1 MAITGRGRAR
11 LGGRRAVGL
20 LVTGTAVALALAA
33 GGSVSQAGAATQDAT
48 QDTAAQDTAAQAKKP
63 KPTHSQ
69 IQLLAINDFHGNLE
83 PATGSSGNIN
93 GIPAGG
99 AAYLA
104 THLKQLRAAAHAKGQ
119 DSVTVAAGDLI
130 GASPLLSAAFHDEP
144 TVEALNGM
152 GLEAA
157 SVGNH
162 EFDEGW
168 HELLRMQ
175 TGGCLPDGDGANN
188 QNSCPDAA
196 HPFEGAKFKYLAAN
210 VFFENTRKTLFAPY
224 TIKTFKDGKKVGF
237 IGMTLENTP
246 NIVTK
251 SGVEGL
257 TFKDEVDTAN
267 ALVPVLKKKGVES
280 IVVLLHEGGFP
291 ADPKAYNSCPGI
303 SGPIMDI
310 NANLDPEIDAII
322 SGHTHQGYNCSLPD
336 KDKNP
341 RLVTSAS
348 SFGRLVTDVRLSIDN
363 ATGDVDRVNT
373 LANNQIITQD
383 VVQDPKTAALIA
395 KYKALVAPI
404 ENKVI
409 GHITTPSVVRTP
421 DDSLESPL
429 GNLIADAQLADPS
442 VVTGG
447 KTPVVAFMNPGGIR
461 ADLASTNGEVT
472 FGKAFTVQPFNNF
485 LVSMDMTGTQIKAL
499 LEQQFSGVNGPDA
512 PKFKVLQVAGITY
525 TWNPAAAAGSKVVA
539 GSIKI
544 GGQPLV
550 DGTTYRIVTNNFLSD
565 GGDGFPAFTTAT
577 NKFFGGLDIDA
588 FANYLTAH
596 DPYTPVA
603 TDRISIGS

>member
-1 MAITGRGRAR
+1 MKWLRGRR
-11 LGGRRAVGL
+11 GVGL
-20 LVTGTAVALALAA
+20 IAAGTAAVLGLATGGTVTQAA
-33 GGSVSQAGAATQDAT
+33 PA
-48 QDTAAQDTAAQAKKP
+48 KP
-63 KPTHSQ
+63 KPTHTQ

-83 PATGSSGNIN
+83 APGGSSGNIN
-93 GIPAGG
+93 GVPAGG
-99 AAYLA
+99 AAFLA
-104 THLKQLRAAAHAKGQ
+104 THLKQMRASAEAKGQ

-175 TGGCLPDGDGANN
+175 TGGCLPDGDGQNN
-188 QNSCPDAA
+188 QNSCPDPKR
-196 HPFEGAKFKYLAAN
+196 PFQGAKFKYLAAN
-210 VFFENTRKTLFAPY
+210 VFFENTQKTLFKPY
-224 TIKTFKDGKKVGF
+224 TIKTFDDGRKVAF

-251 SGVEGL
+251 AGVEGL
-257 TFKDEVDTAN
+257 TFKDEIESAN
-267 ALVPVLKKKGVES
+267 ALVPVLQKKGVKS

-303 SGPIMDI
+303 SGPIVDI
-310 NANLDPEIDAII
+310 NKGLSPEIDAII

-336 KDKNP
+336 SAGNP

-348 SFGRLVTDVRLSIDN
+348 SFGRLVTEVRLSINN
-363 ATGDVDRVNT
+363 ATGDVDRLNT
-373 LANNQIITQD
+373 LANNQIVTRDVPADRRTSELIT
-383 VVQDPKTAALIA
+383 
-395 KYKALVAPI
+395 KYQTLVAPI
-404 ENKVI
+404 SNKVI
-409 GHITTPSVVRTP
+409 GHLTGTSVSRTP

-429 GNLIADAQLADPS
+429 GNLIADGQLADPS
-442 VVTGG
+442 TVTGG
-447 KTPVVAFMNPGGIR
+447 KVPVAAFMNPGGIR
-461 ADLASTNGEVT
+461 ADLASNAGEVT
-472 FGKAFTVQPFNNF
+472 FGQAFTVQPFNNF

-499 LEQQFSGVNGPDA
+499 LEQQFSGVNGPEA
-512 PKFKVLQVAGITY
+512 GKYKVLQVAGITY
-525 TWNPAAAAGSKVVA
+525 TWNPAAAAGSKIVA
-539 GSIKI
+539 GSVKI
-544 GGQPLV
+544 AGQPIV
-550 DGTTYRIVTNNFLSD
+550 DGTSYRIVTNNFLSD

-588 FANYLTAH
+588 FAKYLTAH
-596 DPYTPVA
+596 DPYTPGA

>member
-1 MAITGRGRAR
+1 MALTGRDKKR
-11 LGGRRAVGL
+11 LRGRRALGL
-20 LVTGTAVALALAA
+20 IAAGTAAVLAVATGGTVTQAA
-33 GGSVSQAGAATQDAT
+33 PATPT
-48 QDTAAQDTAAQAKKP
+48 
-63 KPTHSQ
+63 PTHTQ
-69 IQLLAINDFHGNLE
+69 IQLLAINDFHGNLD
-83 PATGSSGNIN
+83 PATGSGGNIN

-104 THLKQLRAAAHAKGQ
+104 THLRNLRAAAEAKGQ

-144 TVEALNGM
+144 TIEALSGM

-175 TGGCLPDGDGANN
+175 TGGCLPDGDGQNN
-188 QNSCPDAA
+188 QNSCPDPQ
-196 HPFEGAKFKYLAAN
+196 HPFKGAKFKYLSAN
-210 VFFENTRKTLFAPY
+210 VFFENTQQTLFAPY
-224 TIKTFKDGKKVGF
+224 TIKSFDDGRKVAF

-257 TFKDEVDTAN
+257 TFKDEIETAN
-267 ALVPVLKKKGVES
+267 ALVPVLKKKGVKS

-291 ADPKAYNSCPGI
+291 ADPRAYNSCPGI
-303 SGPIMDI
+303 SGPIVDI
-310 NANLDPEIDAII
+310 NAGLDPEIDAII
-322 SGHTHQGYNCSLPD
+322 SGHTHQAYNCTLAD
-336 KDKNP
+336 KAGKP

-348 SFGRLVTDVRLSIDN
+348 SFGRLVTEVRLSIDN

-373 LANNQIITQD
+373 LANNQIVTQD
-383 VVQDPKTAALIA
+383 VPQDRKTSELIT
-395 KYKALVAPI
+395 KYRTLVAPI
-404 ENKVI
+404 ANKVI
-409 GHITTPSVVRTP
+409 GHLTTPTVVRTP

-429 GNLIADAQLADPS
+429 GNLIADAQLADPT

-447 KTPVVAFMNPGGIR
+447 QTPVVAFMNPGGIR

-472 FGKAFTVQPFNNF
+472 FGQAFTVQPFNNF
-485 LVSMDMTGTQIKAL
+485 LVSMNMTGTQIKAL
-499 LEQQFSGVNGPDA
+499 LEQQFSGVNGPEPA
-512 PKFKVLQVAGITY
+512 KFKVLQVAGITY
-525 TWNPAAAAGSKVVA
+525 TWNPAAPAGSKVVA
-539 GSIKI
+539 DSIRI
-544 GGQPLV
+544 AGQPLV
-550 DGTTYRIVTNNFLSD
+550 DATSYRIVTNNFLSD

>member
-1 MAITGRGRAR
+1 MALTGRDKTWLR
-11 LGGRRAVGL
+11 GRRVVGL
-20 LVTGTAVALALAA
+20 LAAGTAAVLGLATGGTVTQAA
-33 GGSVSQAGAATQDAT
+33 EA
-48 QDTAAQDTAAQAKKP
+48 KP
-63 KPTHSQ
+63 KPTHTQ
-69 IQLLAINDFHGNLE
+69 IQLLAINDFHGNLA
-83 PATGSSGNIN
+83 PNSPTSSSGNVN
-93 GIPAGG
+93 GTPAGG
-99 AAYLA
+99 AEFLA
-104 THLKQLRAAAHAKGQ
+104 THLKQMRAAAAANGQ

-130 GASPLLSAAFHDEP
+130 WASPLLSAAFHDEP
-144 TVEALNGM
+144 TIEALNGM
-152 GLEAA
+152 GLEVA

-175 TGGCLPDGDGANN
+175 TGGCLPDGDGQNN
-188 QNSCPDAA
+188 QNSCPDPE
-196 HPFEGAKFKYLAAN
+196 HPFTGAKFKYLSAN
-210 VFFENTRKTLFAPY
+210 VFFENTEKTLFAPY
-224 TIKTFKDGKKVGF
+224 KIKTFEDGRKIAF

-257 TFKDEVDTAN
+257 KFTDEVETAN
-267 ALVPVLKKKGVES
+267 RLVPILKKKGVES

-303 SGPIMDI
+303 SGPIVDI
-310 NANLDPEIDAII
+310 NAGLDPEIDAII

-336 KDKNP
+336 KAGQP

-348 SFGRLVTDVRLSIDN
+348 SFGKLVTEVRLSIDN
-363 ATGDVDRVNT
+363 ATGDVDRANT
-373 LANNQIITQD
+373 IANNRIVTQD
-383 VVQDPKTAALIA
+383 VPKDARTSALIS
-395 KYKALVAPI
+395 KYQALVAPI
-404 ENKVI
+404 ANKVI
-409 GHITTPSVVRTP
+409 GHLTTTSVSRTP

-461 ADLASTNGEVT
+461 GDLASNGGEVT
-472 FGKAFTVQPFNNF
+472 FGQAFTVQPFNNF

-499 LEQQFSGVNGPDA
+499 LEQQFSALNGPEA

-525 TWNPAAAAGSKVVA
+525 TWNPAAAAGSKVVP

-544 GGQPLV
+544 AGQPLV

-603 TDRISIGS
+603 TDRISTGS

>member
-1 MAITGRGRAR
+1 M
-11 LGGRRAVGL
+11 
-20 LVTGTAVALALAA
+20 
-33 GGSVSQAGAATQDAT
+33 SQAGAATQD
-48 QDTAAQDTAAQAKKP
+48 KKP
-63 KPTHSQ
+63 KPTHTQ
-69 IQLLAINDFHGNLE
+69 IQLLALNDFHGNLE
-83 PATGSSGNIN
+83 PPSGSSGNIA
-93 GIPAGG
+93 GVPAGG

-104 THLKQLRAAAHAKGQ
+104 THLKDLRAAAKAKGQ
-119 DSVTVAAGDLI
+119 QSMTVAAGDLI

-144 TVEALNGM
+144 TVEALSGM

-168 HELLRMQ
+168 RELLRMQ
-175 TGGCLPDGDGANN
+175 TGGCLPDGDGQNN
-188 QNSCPDAA
+188 QNSCPDLK
-196 HPFEGAKFKYLAAN
+196 HPFEGAKYKYLAAN

-224 TIKTFKDGKKVGF
+224 TIKTFKGGKKVGF

-257 TFKDEVDTAN
+257 TFTDEVETAN

-291 ADPKAYNSCPGI
+291 ADPAAYNSCPGI
-303 SGPIMDI
+303 SGPIVDI
-310 NANLDPEIDAII
+310 NAGLDPEIDAII
-322 SGHTHQGYNCSLPD
+322 SGHTHQGYNCTLRD
-336 KDKNP
+336 KDNNP

-348 SFGRLVTDVRLSIDN
+348 SFGRLVTEVRLSIDN
-363 ATGDVDRVNT
+363 ATGDVDRLNT
-373 LANNQIITQD
+373 LATNQIVTRD
-383 VVQDPKTAALIA
+383 VVQDPKTAKLIA
-395 KYKALVAPI
+395 KYKELVAPI

-409 GHITTPSVVRTP
+409 GHLTTPSVVRTP

-442 VVTGG
+442 VVTDG
-447 KTPVVAFMNPGGIR
+447 KTPVAAFMNPGGIR
-461 ADLASTNGEVT
+461 ADLIANNGEVT
-472 FGKAFTVQPFNNF
+472 FGRAFTVQPFNNF
-485 LVSMDMTGTQIKAL
+485 LVSMDMTGAQIKEL
-499 LEQQFSGVNGPDA
+499 LEQQFSGVNGPEPA
-512 PKFKVLQVAGITY
+512 KFKVLQVAGITY
-525 TWNPAAAAGSKVVA
+525 TWNPAAPAGSKVVE
-539 GSIKI
+539 GSVMI

-550 DGTTYRIVTNNFLSD
+550 DATTYRIVTNNFLAD

-603 TDRISIGS
+603 TDRISLTS

>member
-1 MAITGRGRAR
+1 MKWLSR
-11 LGGRRAVGL
+11 RRAAGL
-20 LVTGTAVALALAA
+20 IAVGTAAVLGLATGGTVTQAA
-33 GGSVSQAGAATQDAT
+33 PA
-48 QDTAAQDTAAQAKKP
+48 KP
-63 KPTHSQ
+63 KPTHTQ
-69 IQLLAINDFHGNLE
+69 IQLLALNDFHGNLE
-83 PATGSSGNIN
+83 APGGSSGNIN

-99 AAYLA
+99 AVYLA
-104 THLKQLRAAAHAKGQ
+104 THLKQLRAAAEAKGQ

-144 TVEALNGM
+144 TIEAMNGM

-175 TGGCLPDGDGANN
+175 TGGCLPDGDGQNN
-188 QNSCPDAA
+188 QNSCPDPE
-196 HPFEGAKFKYLAAN
+196 HPFPGAKFKYLSAN
-210 VFFENTRKTLFAPY
+210 VFFENTQKTLFKPY
-224 TIKTFKDGKKVGF
+224 TIKTFDDGRKVGF

-257 TFKDEVDTAN
+257 TFKDEIETAN
-267 ALVPVLKKKGVES
+267 ALVPELKKKGVKS

-303 SGPIMDI
+303 SGPIVDI
-310 NANLDPEIDAII
+310 NKGLDPEIDAII

-336 KDKNP
+336 SAGKP

-348 SFGRLVTDVRLSIDN
+348 SFGRLITEVRLSIDN
-363 ATGDVDRVNT
+363 ATGDVDRLNT
-373 LANNQIITQD
+373 LANNQIVTRD
-383 VVQDPKTAALIA
+383 VPADRRTSELIS
-395 KYKALVAPI
+395 KYQTLVAPI
-404 ENKVI
+404 SNKVI
-409 GHITTPSVVRTP
+409 GHLTGTSVSRTP

-429 GNLIADAQLADPS
+429 GNLIADGQLADPS
-442 VVTGG
+442 TVTGG
-447 KTPVVAFMNPGGIR
+447 KVPVAAFMNPGGIR
-461 ADLASTNGEVT
+461 ADLTSNAGEVT
-472 FGKAFTVQPFNNF
+472 FGQAFTVQPFNNF
-485 LVSMDMTGTQIKAL
+485 LVSMDMTGAQIKAL
-499 LEQQFSGVNGPDA
+499 LEQQFSGVNGPEA
-512 PKFKVLQVAGITY
+512 GKYKVLQVAGITY
-525 TWNPAAAAGSKVVA
+525 TWNPAAPAGSKIVA
-539 GSIKI
+539 GSVKI
-544 GGQPLV
+544 AGQPIV
-550 DGTTYRIVTNNFLSD
+550 DATSYRIVTNNFLSD

-588 FANYLTAH
+588 FAKYLTAH
-596 DPYTPVA
+596 DPYTPVP

>member
-1 MAITGRGRAR
+1 MAFTGRDTTWLR
-11 LGGRRAVGL
+11 GRRAIGL
-20 LVTGTAVALALAA
+20 LT
-33 GGSVSQAGAATQDAT
+33 AGAAAVLGLATGGTVTQ
-48 QDTAAQDTAAQAKKP
+48 AAPAKP
-63 KPTHSQ
+63 EPTHTQ
-69 IQLLAINDFHGNLE
+69 IQLLAINDFHGNLA
-83 PATGSSGNIN
+83 PNGPTSSSGNVN
-93 GIPAGG
+93 GTPAGG
-99 AAYLA
+99 AEYLA
-104 THLKQLRAAAHAKGQ
+104 THLKQMRAAAAAKGQ
-119 DSVTVAAGDLI
+119 QSVTVAAGDLI

-144 TVEALNGM
+144 TIEALSGM
-152 GLEAA
+152 GLEIA

-175 TGGCLPDGDGANN
+175 TGGCLPDGDGQNN
-188 QNSCPDAA
+188 QNSCPDPQQ
-196 HPFEGAKFKYLAAN
+196 PFTGAKFKYLAAN
-210 VFFENTRKTLFAPY
+210 VFFENTQKTLFAPY
-224 TIKTFKDGKKVGF
+224 KIKTFKDGRKVAF

-251 SGVEGL
+251 AGVEGL
-257 TFKDEVDTAN
+257 TFTDEIETAN
-267 ALVPVLKKKGVES
+267 KLVPVLKQKGAES

-291 ADPKAYNSCPGI
+291 ADLRAYNSCPGI
-303 SGPIMDI
+303 SGPVVDI
-310 NANLDPEIDAII
+310 NAGLDPEIDAII
-322 SGHTHQGYNCSLPD
+322 SGHTHQGYNCTLQD
-336 KDKNP
+336 KAGQP

-348 SFGRLVTDVRLSIDN
+348 SFGKLVTEVRLSIDN
-363 ATGDVDRVNT
+363 TTGDVDRANT
-373 LANNQIITQD
+373 VANNQIVTQD
-383 VVQDPKTAALIA
+383 VAKDPRTSALIS
-395 KYKALVAPI
+395 KYQTLVAPI
-404 ENKVI
+404 SNKVI
-409 GHITTPSVVRTP
+409 GHITTPSVSKTP

-447 KTPVVAFMNPGGIR
+447 KTPVAAFMNPGGIR
-461 ADLASTNGEVT
+461 VDLASNGGEVT
-472 FGKAFTVQPFNNF
+472 FGQAFNVQPFNNF

-525 TWNPAAAAGSKVVA
+525 TWNPAAPAGSKVVP

-544 GGQPLV
+544 AGQPLV

-588 FANYLTAH
+588 FSNYLTAH
-596 DPYTPVA
+596 DPYTPVP
-603 TDRISIGS
+603 TNRISIGS

>member
-1 MAITGRGRAR
+1 
-11 LGGRRAVGL
+11 LGGRRSVGL
-20 LVTGTAVALALAA
+20 LAAGTAVALALVA
-33 GGSVSQAGAATQDAT
+33 GGSVSQAGAATQDAGT
-48 QDTAAQDTAAQAKKP
+48 ETNAAAQAKP

-69 IQLLAINDFHGNLE
+69 IQVLAINDFHGNLE
-83 PATGSSGNIN
+83 PPTGSGGNIN

-104 THLKQLRAAAHAKGQ
+104 THLKELRAAAAAKGQ

-175 TGGCLPDGDGANN
+175 TGGCLPDGDGQNN

-196 HPFEGAKFKYLAAN
+196 HPFEGAKYKYLSAN

-251 SGVEGL
+251 AGVEGL
-257 TFKDEVDTAN
+257 TFKDEVETAN

-303 SGPIMDI
+303 SGPIVDI
-310 NANLDPEIDAII
+310 NAGLDPEIDAII

-348 SFGRLVTDVRLSIDN
+348 SFGRLVTEVRLSMDN
-363 ATGDVDRVNT
+363 ATGDVDRLNT
-373 LANNQIITQD
+373 LANNQIVTRD
-383 VVQDPKTAALIA
+383 VVQDPKTANLIA
-395 KYKALVAPI
+395 KYKQLVAPI
-404 ENKVI
+404 ESKVI
-409 GHITTPSVVRTP
+409 GHLTTASVVRTN

-461 ADLASTNGEVT
+461 ADLASDNGEVT

>member
-1 MAITGRGRAR
+1 MALTGRDKTWPRKRWA
-11 LGGRRAVGL
+11 LG
-20 LVTGTAVALALAA
+20 LVAAGTAAVLGLAT
-33 GGSVSQAGAATQDAT
+33 GGTVTQAATA
-48 QDTAAQDTAAQAKKP
+48 KP
-63 KPTHSQ
+63 KPTHTQ

-93 GIPAGG
+93 GTPAGG

-104 THLKQLRAAAHAKGQ
+104 THLKQMRAAAQAKGQ

-144 TVEALNGM
+144 TIEALSGM

-175 TGGCLPDGDGANN
+175 TGGCLPDGDGQNN
-188 QNSCPDAA
+188 QNSCPDPT
-196 HPFEGAKFKYLAAN
+196 HPFTGAKFKYLSAN
-210 VFFENTRKTLFAPY
+210 VFFENTQKTLFAPY
-224 TIKTFKDGKKVGF
+224 TIKTFKDGRKVGF

-257 TFKDEVDTAN
+257 TFKDEIETAN

-291 ADPKAYNSCPGI
+291 ADPRAYNSCPGI
-303 SGPIMDI
+303 SGPVVDI
-310 NANLDPEIDAII
+310 NAGLDPEIDAII
-322 SGHTHQGYNCSLPD
+322 SGHTHQAYNCTLMDSAPQPQ
-336 KDKNP
+336 P

-348 SFGRLVTDVRLSIDN
+348 SFGRLVTEVRLSIDN
-363 ATGDVDRVNT
+363 KTGDVDRLNT
-373 LANNQIITQD
+373 MANNQIVTQD
-383 VVQDPKTAALIA
+383 VPQDRKTSELIA
-395 KYKALVAPI
+395 KYKTLVDPI
-404 ENKVI
+404 ANKVI
-409 GHITTPSVVRTP
+409 GHLTTPSVVRTP

-442 VVTGG
+442 VVTDG

-461 ADLASTNGEVT
+461 ADLASTGGQVT
-472 FGKAFTVQPFNNF
+472 FGQAFTVQPFNNF
-485 LVSMDMTGTQIKAL
+485 LVSMDMTGAQIRAL
-499 LEQQFSGVNGPDA
+499 LEQQFSGVNGPEPA
-512 PKFKVLQVAGITY
+512 KFKVLQVAGITY

-544 GGQPLV
+544 AGQPLV
-550 DGTTYRIVTNNFLSD
+550 DATSYRIVTNNFLSD

-577 NKFFGGLDIDA
+577 SKFFGGLDIDA

>member
-1 MAITGRGRAR
+1 M
-11 LGGRRAVGL
+11 GGRRAAGL
-20 LVTGTAVALALAA
+20 LAAGTAVALAFAA
-33 GGSVSQAGAATQDAT
+33 GGSVSQAGAATQSGTAPQAAT
-48 QDTAAQDTAAQAKKP
+48 QVTAVQAKKP
-63 KPTHSQ
+63 KPTHTQ

-83 PATGSSGNIN
+83 PATGSSGNVN

-104 THLKQLRAAAHAKGQ
+104 THLKDLRAAAKAKGQ

-144 TVEALNGM
+144 TIEALNGM

-175 TGGCLPDGDGANN
+175 TGGCLPDGDGQNN
-188 QNSCPDAA
+188 QNSCPDPK
-196 HPFEGAKFKYLAAN
+196 HPFEGAKFKYLSAN

-224 TIKTFKDGKKVGF
+224 TIKTFADGQKVGF

-257 TFKDEVDTAN
+257 TFKDEIETAN
-267 ALVPVLKKKGVES
+267 ALVPELKKKGVKS

-303 SGPIMDI
+303 SGPIVDI
-310 NANLDPEIDAII
+310 NAGLDPEIDAII
-322 SGHTHQGYNCSLPD
+322 SGHTHQAYNCSLPD
-336 KDKNP
+336 KAGKP

-348 SFGRLVTDVRLSIDN
+348 SFGRLVTEVRLSVDN

-373 LANNQIITQD
+373 LANNQIVTQD

-395 KYKALVAPI
+395 KYKELVAPI
-404 ENKVI
+404 ANKVI
-409 GHITTPSVVRTP
+409 GHITTPSVVRTN

-442 VVTGG
+442 VVTDG
-447 KTPVVAFMNPGGIR
+447 KTPVAAFMNPGGIR
-461 ADLASTNGEVT
+461 ADLASTNGEVS
-472 FGKAFTVQPFNNF
+472 FGQAFTVQPFNNF

-499 LEQQFSGVNGPDA
+499 LEQQFSGVNGPEA
-512 PKFKVLQVAGITY
+512 AKYKVLQVAGITY

-550 DGTTYRIVTNNFLSD
+550 DGTSYRIVTNNFLSD

-577 NKFFGGLDIDA
+577 NKYFGGLDIDA
-588 FANYLTAH
+588 FAKYLTAH

-603 TDRISIGS
+603 TDRISVGS

>member
-1 MAITGRGRAR
+1 MTGRDRAR
-11 LGGRRAVGL
+11 SGGRRAVGL
-20 LVTGTAVALALAA
+20 LAAGAAVALALAA
-33 GGSVSQAGAATQDAT
+33 GGSVSQAGAATEA
-48 QDTAAQDTAAQAKKP
+48 DTANQAAAAQAKKP
-63 KPTHSQ
+63 APTHSQ

-83 PATGSSGNIN
+83 PAGGSGGNIN

-104 THLKQLRAAAHAKGQ
+104 THLKELRAAAKAKGQ
-119 DSVTVAAGDLI
+119 QSVTVAAGDLI

-144 TVEALNGM
+144 TIEALNGM

-168 HELLRMQ
+168 RELLRMQ
-175 TGGCLPDGDGANN
+175 TGGCLPDGDGQNN

-196 HPFEGAKFKYLAAN
+196 HPFEGATFKYLSAN
-210 VFFENTRKTLFAPY
+210 VFFENTRQTLFAPY
-224 TIKTFKDGKKVGF
+224 TIKTFEDGRKVGF

-251 SGVEGL
+251 AGVEGL
-257 TFKDEVDTAN
+257 TFTDEVETAN
-267 ALVPVLKKKGVES
+267 ALVPVLKEKGVES

-291 ADPKAYNSCPGI
+291 ADRTAYNSCPGI
-303 SGPIMDI
+303 SGPVVDI

-336 KDKNP
+336 KDKKP

-348 SFGRLVTDVRLSIDN
+348 SFGRLVTEVRLSIDN

-373 LANNQIITQD
+373 LANNQIVTRD
-383 VVQDPKTAALIA
+383 VVQDARTAKLIA
-395 KYKALVAPI
+395 KYKSLVAPI

-442 VVTGG
+442 VVSGG
-447 KTPVVAFMNPGGIR
+447 KVPVAAFMNPGGIR
-461 ADLASTNGEVT
+461 EHLLSNNGEVT
-472 FGKAFTVQPFNNF
+472 FGQAFTVQPFNNF

-499 LEQQFSGVNGPDA
+499 LEQQFSGVNGPEA
-512 PKFKVLQVAGITY
+512 EKYKVLQVAGITY
-525 TWNPAAAAGSKVVA
+525 TWNPTAAAGSKVVA
-539 GSIKI
+539 GSINI

-603 TDRISIGS
+603 TDRISVGS

>member
-1 MAITGRGRAR
+1 
-11 LGGRRAVGL
+11 
-20 LVTGTAVALALAA
+20 
-33 GGSVSQAGAATQDAT
+33 
-48 QDTAAQDTAAQAKKP
+48 
-63 KPTHSQ
+63 
-69 IQLLAINDFHGNLE
+69 
-83 PATGSSGNIN
+83 
-93 GIPAGG
+93 
-99 AAYLA
+99 
-104 THLKQLRAAAHAKGQ
+104 
-119 DSVTVAAGDLI
+119 
-130 GASPLLSAAFHDEP
+130 
-144 TVEALNGM
+144 
-152 GLEAA
+152 
-157 SVGNH
+157 
-162 EFDEGW
+162 
-168 HELLRMQ
+168 LLRMQ
-175 TGGCLPDGDGANN
+175 SGGCLPDGDGQNN
-188 QNSCPDAA
+188 QNSCPDPK
-196 HPFEGAKFKYLAAN
+196 HPFTGAKFKYLSAN
-210 VFFENTRKTLFAPY
+210 VFFENTQKTLFAPY
-224 TIKTFKDGKKVGF
+224 TIKSFDDGQKVAF

-251 SGVEGL
+251 SGVAGL
-257 TFKDEVDTAN
+257 TFKDEVETAN
-267 ALVPVLKKKGVES
+267 ALVPVLKSKGVKS

-303 SGPIMDI
+303 SGPIVDI
-310 NANLDPEIDAII
+310 NAGLDPEIDAII
-322 SGHTHQGYNCSLPD
+322 SGHTHQAYNCSLPD
-336 KDKNP
+336 KAGKP

-373 LANNQIITQD
+373 LANNQVVTQD
-383 VVQDPKTAALIA
+383 VVQDRKTAELIA
-395 KYKALVAPI
+395 KYKKLVDPI
-404 ENKVI
+404 ANKVI

-447 KTPVVAFMNPGGIR
+447 KVPVAAFMNPGGIR
-461 ADLASTNGEVT
+461 ADLASNNGEVT
-472 FGKAFTVQPFNNF
+472 FGQAFTVQPFNNF
-485 LVSMDMTGTQIKAL
+485 LVSMDMTGAQIKAL
-499 LEQQFSGVNGPDA
+499 LEQQFSGVNGPEA
-512 PKFKVLQVAGITY
+512 AKFKVLQVAGITY

-544 GGQPLV
+544 GGQPLA
-550 DGTTYRIVTNNFLSD
+550 DGTSYRIVTNNFLSD